1 MENKKGITVTNT
13 FQNFKKVLDKFNCK
27 TNQIWIDKGSEFYN
41 RSVKS
46 WLQDN
51 NIKTYSVCNEG
62 RFIVAERLIR
72 TLKNKIFKYITSI
85 LKYLYIDKLDDI
97 VDEYNIKY
105 YRAIKMKPINVK
117 SSTYID
123 FDIKNNDKDPKFR
136 ISDQVRILKY
146 KNIFA
151 KGYMP
156 SWS

>member
-1 MENKKGITVTNT
+1 M
-13 FQNFKKVLDKFNCK
+13 
-27 TNQIWIDKGSEFYN
+27 
-41 RSVKS
+41 
-46 WLQDN
+46 
-51 NIKTYSVCNEG
+51 CNEG
-62 RFIVAERLIR
+62 RFVVAERLIR

-151 KGYMP
+151 KGYIP